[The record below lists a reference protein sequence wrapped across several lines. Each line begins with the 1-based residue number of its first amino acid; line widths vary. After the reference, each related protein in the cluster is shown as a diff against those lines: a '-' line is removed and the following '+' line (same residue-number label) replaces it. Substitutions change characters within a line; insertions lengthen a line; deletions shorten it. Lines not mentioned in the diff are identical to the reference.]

1 MKNPHKVQEMVRRRV
16 RRRQLWRRARV
27 GALVAGAT
35 IAVGS
40 AAFGIDRMVVALH
53 RYYAGHPHASH
64 TTTLPTVTSSTTT
77 APPGP
82 PGCVGAALTGSV
94 ANWQATAGTTYEIVV
109 LTNISPSGCTL
120 SGFPGLAANAQN
132 GTALPAGARDVPTLG
147 LNPGTTPP
155 SGPAPVSVAP
165 GSAAWFELAFSD
177 VCSQVLTPGTAG
189 TNVSGACYAGTWL
202 QVIPPKTVSPVL
214 VTEPLRFTYGTTG
227 FDVGPFFAGTP
238 PSSPPVGD

>member
-1 MKNPHKVQEMVRRRV
+1 MVRRRV
-16 RRRQLWRRARV
+16 RRRQVWRRARIGV
-27 GALVAGAT
+27 LVAGAT

-53 RYYAGHPHASH
+53 RYYGGHSPTHP
-64 TTTLPTVTSSTTT
+64 TTQPTVPSASTTT
-77 APPGP
+77 ASPGP

-109 LTNISPSGCTL
+109 LTNISPSGCAL

-147 LNPGTTPP
+147 LNPGATPP

-177 VCSQVLTPGTAG
+177 VCSQVLTPGAAA
-189 TNVSGACYAGTWL
+189 TNVSANARFRRRAGL
-202 QVIPPKTVSPVL
+202 
-214 VTEPLRFTYGTTG
+214 TEQWSDDSLGR
-227 FDVGPFFAGTP
+227 ARR
-238 PSSPPVGD
+238 